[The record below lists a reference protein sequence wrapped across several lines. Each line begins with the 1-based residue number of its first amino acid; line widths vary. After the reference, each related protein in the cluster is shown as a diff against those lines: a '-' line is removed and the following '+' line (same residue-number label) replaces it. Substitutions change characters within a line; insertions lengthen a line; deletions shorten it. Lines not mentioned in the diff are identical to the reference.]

1 MSLTDKEL
9 REERKRPVFKG
20 DRTVYVAA
28 PNVRAIE
35 FSGIAL
41 HEWSEA
47 IEYLGIEEATA
58 LRDGLTVVID
68 QYHDFIARRDAKTN
82 QEIIDEMEP
91 GTVFEYMFRG
101 VVREYVKLRDE
112 RIWGRGSSLNYTS
125 SEFRSGAITVVNQ

>member
-9 REERKRPVFKG
+9 RAEKAEQYINDYGYV
-20 DRTVYVAA
+20 TVNSLVTES
-28 PNVRAIE
+28 IE
-35 FSGIAL
+35 DYGIFVKL
-41 HEWSEA
+41 DDCNEGV
-47 IEYLGIEEATA
+47 LPIEEATA

-91 GTVFEYMFRG
+91 GTVFEYQFRG

-112 RIWGRGSSLNYTS
+112 RIWGRGSSLNYIS
-125 SEFRSGAITVVNQ
+125 SEFQLGTITVVNQ